1 MAMDLE
7 KMLKMSA
14 SELSTWLETK
24 AVQLMYCDIFEGK
37 LIIHDV
43 VYNIYGLSVRQL

>member
-37 LIIHDV
+37 LKHR
-43 VYNIYGLSVRQL
+43 YYTRRSV